1 MLTLVTGRA
10 RSGKTSFVM
19 NEIKKRVDSRQGDNI
34 LLVPEQ
40 YSHQSARA
48 LSEYCG
54 DSLSLYG
61 EVLTF
66 SLLADRV
73 LAETGG
79 LAETLLDEGG
89 RILVMALAFASVQ
102 PSLKLYGGVTARSE
116 FLSGLLKTLDEL
128 RSCRIPPSELAEKA
142 AFEGALADKLHDLS
156 LICEAYDA
164 ILENS
169 LRDPAERLD
178 RLAEKI
184 GQSSIGRG
192 RIYIDGFSDFT
203 AQELEVIRE
212 LMKKGAELTITLPAG
227 GEDVF
232 KLSES
237 TRRRLVRMADS
248 LGVPCRTVSL
258 PPIDGM
264 AAPELEHL
272 ERRLFTTDKTPF
284 EGKKGAV
291 SLISAETPGS
301 ECEIAAAELIRL
313 VRDEGYRWRDLAV
326 TARGFENYETL
337 LENTFSK
344 YGIPLFLNRKT
355 DILQKPV
362 LCLIT
367 SAMDVVTRGWDYLSM
382 FRYLKTGLTGISPE
396 ECDLLENY
404 VLKWNIRGVSIWS
417 SEEPWSFNPRGY
429 VSEYLDSDREI
440 LSEIDRIRRLA
451 ALPLK
456 RYHEAAKSAG
466 TAAGQIRAL
475 YSFMEDISLPER
487 LEEKTRRFREIGREA
502 TAEEYSQLWDI
513 LVEVL
518 EQCMAILGELPMD
531 IEEFSRLLKLVLSKY
546 DVSTI
551 PVSLDAVQAG
561 DMTRMR
567 VGRVKCLIVLGA
579 TDDALPMVG
588 EGAGVLT
595 DTERERLL
603 ELGFELTGGTEERIS
618 REMQT
623 IYSCLAMPTERLVIC
638 YPKTAGGAKKRPSY
652 IVGRVKTLLNIPL
665 ADERELGDTFR
676 TAAEAPCFELAVT
689 GGQSEL
695 AMAARAVFERS
706 PERREMLGKALAAA
720 ATGRGSLHPDSV
732 QSIYGKRL
740 RLTASRVDRF
750 YSCKF
755 SYFMQYGL
763 KARPRLKAEL
773 DAPEVGTFLHF
784 VLENVIGELRK
795 KGTLR
800 TAEREEYR
808 SLAEKYVALYAQ
820 KRLGGLENKSG
831 RFKYLFNRLV
841 RDVYIIIDD
850 IVEELKSSEFI
861 PLSFELEFGGGAMP
875 AAEVR
880 DGDMEISVSGIVD
893 RVDGWLH
900 DGKLYLRVVDYKT
913 GRKSFDL
920 SDVWY
925 GLGMQMLIY
934 LFTLE
939 KHGKRFYG
947 QEIVPAG
954 VLYAPARDVY
964 LSLPRS
970 ATDEEIRKARAK
982 SLMRSGLILNDE
994 EVIEAMEKGEKRFIP
1009 VKFTKDGK
1017 LRPENL
1023 ATLEQLGKLGAHIEE
1038 TLRNIGR
1045 ELQCGNIEAD
1055 PFFKGG
1061 MSPCDYC
1068 DYIEACLFD
1077 EERDRR
1083 RRLRH
1088 RKAEEIWIELEKKG
1102 GAGDGQG

>member
-19 NEIKKRVDSRQGDNI
+19 NEIKKRVDARLGGNI

-61 EVLTF
+61 EELTF
-66 SLLADRV
+66 SLLSDRV

-79 LAETLLDEGG
+79 MAETLLDEGG
-89 RILVMALAFASVQ
+89 RILAMALAFSNVQ
-102 PSLKLYGGVTARSE
+102 PSLKVYGGVTAKSE

-128 RSCRIPPSELAEKA
+128 RSCRIPPSELAEKTEA
-142 AFEGALADKLHDLS
+142 EGPLADKLHDLS
-156 LICEAYDA
+156 LIYEAYDA
-164 ILENS
+164 VLENS
-169 LRDPAERLD
+169 LRDPSERLD

-184 GQSSIGRG
+184 ASSSIGSG
-192 RIYIDGFSDFT
+192 HVYIDGFSDFT

-212 LMKKGAELTITLPAG
+212 LMKKGAELTVTLPSG
-227 GEDVF
+227 DEDVF
-232 KLSES
+232 RLSES
-237 TRRRLVRMADS
+237 TRRRLIRMADS
-248 LGVPCRTVSL
+248 LGVPCRTIRL
-258 PPIDGM
+258 PPVEGA
-264 AAPELEHL
+264 AAPELEYL
-272 ERRLFTTDKTPF
+272 ERKLFTSDRTPF
-284 EGKKGAV
+284 EGEKGAV

-301 ECEIAAAELIRL
+301 ECEIAAAELLRL

-326 TARGFENYETL
+326 TARGFENYEAL
-337 LENTFSK
+337 IENTFAK

-367 SAMDVVTRGWDYLSM
+367 SAMDAVTRGWDYQSM
-382 FRYLKTGLTGISPE
+382 FRYLKTGLAGISPE
-396 ECDLLENY
+396 ECDLIENY
-404 VLKWNIRGVSIWS
+404 VLKWNIKGVRVWS
-417 SEEPWSFNPRGY
+417 GDEAWSYNPRGY
-429 VSEYLDSDREI
+429 VSEYTDGDREQ
-440 LSEIDRIRRLA
+440 LAEIDRIRRLVA
-451 ALPLK
+451 QPLR

-475 YSFMEDISLPER
+475 YTFLEDIALPER
-487 LEEKTRRFREIGREA
+487 LEEKTERFREIGREA

-513 LVEVL
+513 LVDVL
-518 EQCMAILGELPMD
+518 EQCMAVLGDLPMD
-531 IEEFSRLLKLVLSKY
+531 IEEFSRLLKLVLSQY

-588 EGAGVLT
+588 ESAGVLT
-595 DTERERLL
+595 DAERERLL

-623 IYSCLAMPTERLVIC
+623 IYSCLAMPTERLVLC
-638 YPKTAGGAKKRPSY
+638 YPKTAGGGKKRPSY
-652 IVGRVKTLLNIPL
+652 IVGRIQALLGAPVV
-665 ADERELGDTFR
+665 DERELRDDFR

-689 GGQSEL
+689 GDNTPL
-695 AMAARAVFERS
+695 AVAARAVFERS
-706 PERREMLGKALAAA
+706 PARRELLKKALAAA
-720 ATGRGSLHPDSV
+720 ELSRGSLGRTSV
-732 QSIYGKRL
+732 ESIYGRRL

-763 KARPRLKAEL
+763 KAKPRLKAEL

-784 VLENVIGELRK
+784 VLENVIGELRE

-808 SLAEKYVALYAQ
+808 RLTEKYVALYAQ
-820 KRLGGLENKSG
+820 NRLGGLEDKSG
-831 RFKYLFNRLV
+831 RFRYLFNRLV

-850 IVEELKSSEFI
+850 IVDELKSSDFI
-861 PLSFELEFGGGAMP
+861 PLSFELEFGGKEMP
-875 AAEVR
+875 AAVVK

-913 GRKSFDL
+913 GKKSFDL

-947 QEIVPAG
+947 HEIVPAG

-982 SLMRSGLILNDE
+982 SLMRSGLILKDE
-994 EVIEAMEKGEKRFIP
+994 EVIEAMERGEKRFIP
-1009 VKFTKDGK
+1009 VKFAKDGRLK
-1017 LRPENL
+1017 PENL

-1045 ELQCGNIEAD
+1045 ELQCGKIDAD
-1055 PFFKGG
+1055 PFVKPN
-1061 MSPCDYC
+1061 MCPCDYC

-1083 RRLRH
+1083 RRLKH
-1088 RKAEEIWIELEKKG
+1088 RKNEDIWIELEKKG
-1102 GAGDGQG
+1102 GAGNGQN